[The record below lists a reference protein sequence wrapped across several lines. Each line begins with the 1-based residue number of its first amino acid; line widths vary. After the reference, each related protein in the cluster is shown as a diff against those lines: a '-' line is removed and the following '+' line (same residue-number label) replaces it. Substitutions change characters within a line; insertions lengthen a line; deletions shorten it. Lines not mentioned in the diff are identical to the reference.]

1 MKYCSNC
8 GNALDENMI
17 CHNCKCDFSNKNN
30 YNEKESVVNDE
41 SNVKSDKV
49 KKNGLAIAG
58 FVISLVSLLCC
69 GASSWVGLVFSIIGL
84 CESKKYNNDG
94 KSLAIAGIVISACM
108 LVLWIILYYL
118 GVIFNVVDNA
128 NNNID
133 FNLPFETMFMF
144 L

>member
-17 CHNCKCDFSNKNN
+17 CPNCKYDFSNKNN
-30 YNEKESVVNDE
+30 SNEKESVVNDK

-69 GASSWVGLVFSIIGL
+69 GASSWIGLVFSIIGL

-94 KSLAIAGIVISACM
+94 KSLAIAGIIISACM

-133 FNLPFETMFMF
+133 FTLPFETMFMF

>member
-17 CHNCKCDFSNKNN
+17 CPNCKCDFSNKNN
-30 YNEKESVVNDE
+30 SNEKESIVNDE

-69 GASSWVGLVFSIIGL
+69 GASSWIGLVFSIIGL

-94 KSLAIAGIVISACM
+94 KSLSIAGIIISACM

-133 FNLPFETMFMF
+133 FTLPFETMFMF

>member
-17 CHNCKCDFSNKNN
+17 CPNCKCDFSNKNN
-30 YNEKESVVNDE
+30 FNEEESVVNDE

-69 GASSWVGLVFSIIGL
+69 GASSWIGLVFSIIGL

-94 KSLAIAGIVISACM
+94 KSLAIAGIIISACM

-133 FNLPFETMFMF
+133 FTLPFETMFMF

>member
-8 GNALDENMI
+8 GNTLDENMI
-17 CHNCKCDFSNKNN
+17 CPNCKYDFSNKNN
-30 YNEKESVVNDE
+30 SNEKEMVVNDE
-41 SNVKSDKV
+41 SNAKSDKV

-94 KSLAIAGIVISACM
+94 KSLAIAGIIISACM

-118 GVIFNVVDNA
+118 GIIFNVVDNA
-128 NNNID
+128 NSNID

>member
-17 CHNCKCDFSNKNN
+17 CPNCKCDFSNKKNS
-30 YNEKESVVNDE
+30 NEKERVVNDK

-69 GASSWVGLVFSIIGL
+69 GASSWIGLVFSIIGL

-94 KSLAIAGIVISACM
+94 KSLAIAGIIISACM

-118 GVIFNVVDNA
+118 SVIFNVVDNA

-133 FNLPFETMFMF
+133 FTLPFETMFMF